1 LGLFVEHLVGA
12 QKIKGLKTPFKS
24 TQPPAKTAQNQLQTN
39 GSQSKSGFVPK
50 INKKKKCKRME
61 KFGEMGFR
69 EKWGKCGKLGRLVA
83 GGGWK
88 WPVVVRW
95 VVGK

>member
-1 LGLFVEHLVGA
+1 M
-12 QKIKGLKTPFKS
+12 K
-24 TQPPAKTAQNQLQTN
+24 
-39 GSQSKSGFVPK
+39 
-50 INKKKKCKRME
+50 

-83 GGGWK
+83 DGGWK

-95 VVGK
+95 VVGCDGWRWCVVGLDFRECLEVENGEGEGEGCTAATGK